1 MFYKKGIDITN
12 DKQMFNFLKNHFE
25 YYIMNSWNH
34 LDTIANNVKL
44 YNLNLSG
51 DWCVALS
58 LLERDNYDEINLMIN
73 QWQEYHPGY
82 EVYFNGCSGG
92 YLVLKNEDN
101 NYHILPEEIIE
112 AEDYDEYKRY
122 CKEFY
127 GSVRANRDDLV
138 RYTKLVQDF
147 DKLCDDLRAYCDELS
162 NQKFEVVEMEKAVE
176 DFNSIYEDDLEY
188 LGFDELDCDG
198 NGFVDISEIRT
209 LDCLMAAF
217 AKVAC
222 RKDVGYLLKINENKC
237 YYEKAF

>member
-25 YYIMNSWNH
+25 YYIMNSWNR

-58 LLERDNYDEINLMIN
+58 LLERDSYDEINIMIN

-82 EVYFNGCSGG
+82 EVYFNGRSGG
-92 YLVLKNEDN
+92 YLVLKNKDN

-127 GSVRANRDDLV
+127 GSVRANRNDL
-138 RYTKLVQDF
+138 RFYTQLVQDF
-147 DKLCDDLRAYCDELS
+147 DKLCDDLRDYCDELS

-198 NGFVDISEIRT
+198 NGFVDISEISI

-217 AKVAC
+217 AKLAC
-222 RKDVGYLLKINENKC
+222 RKENGYVLKIEDNKVH
-237 YYEKAF
+237 YEKAY